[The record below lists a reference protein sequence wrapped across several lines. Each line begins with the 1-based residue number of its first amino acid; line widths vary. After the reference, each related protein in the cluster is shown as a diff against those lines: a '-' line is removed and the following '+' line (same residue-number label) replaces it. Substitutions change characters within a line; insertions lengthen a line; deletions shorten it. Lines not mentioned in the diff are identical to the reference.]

1 MVEIFTLQCQYSMQG
16 FRNKKPTI
24 SDMADFFEIFSE
36 YSYAGIFFVLIAI
49 NAAPILMPPTW
60 IVLSSFYAIDSTL
73 DPFLLALVGATGA
86 TAGRFILKSTS
97 GMFRRFVASEQKSNL
112 DTIGVFLNR
121 KRYGYILASFLFAA
135 TPLPS
140 NMLFVAYGL
149 MRAKS
154 IGMYVGFWA
163 GRVLSYYV
171 MITISNI
178 VLAPFLQIFEE
189 RYIGIIL
196 ADVAGIAVIVL
207 FTSINWTLLIT
218 QKKLRF
224 VRPKLWRL

>member
-1 MVEIFTLQCQYSMQG
+1 MV
-16 FRNKKPTI
+16 
-24 SDMADFFEIFSE
+24 DFFEIFSE
-36 YSYAGIFFVLIAI
+36 YSYAGIFLVLIAT

-60 IVLSSFYAIDSTL
+60 IVLSSFYAIDNTL

-97 GMFRRFVASEQKSNL
+97 GIFRRFVASEQKSNL
-112 DTIGVFLNR
+112 DTIGTFLNR

-171 MITISNI
+171 MITISDI
-178 VLAPFLQIFEE
+178 VLTPFLQIFEE

-196 ADVAGIAVIVL
+196 ADIAGIAVIVL